1 MMSESKKSRPKD
13 VTDTTKVKYAIDFI
27 EELSWLLESKK
38 KLKLSEIPEILRNQS
53 SGTNS
58 ISGAAKYVSPNP
70 NIHNLIGV
78 LPLLFKDTKL
88 FTKNDEIVAFA
99 KEVLGIEISRSDK
112 RSRYELIGRIVCE
125 CSDLNDK
132 TLEILVD
139 ALAILTGSNDGIE
152 KVVKQKS
159 EVGFSWNNMIRKIAG
174 R

>member
-1 MMSESKKSRPKD
+1 MSEPKKSRIKD
-13 VTDTTKVKYAIDFI
+13 VTDSTKIKYAIDFI
-27 EELSWLLESKK
+27 EELSWLLDSKK

-53 SGTNS
+53 NSTNS

-88 FTKNDEIVAFA
+88 FSKNEEIVAFA
-99 KEVLGIEISRSDK
+99 KEVLGIEISRADK

-132 TLEILVD
+132 TLDTLVG
-139 ALAILTGSNDGIE
+139 ALAVLTGSNDGIE
-152 KVVKQKS
+152 QVVKQKS
-159 EVGFSWNNMIRKIAG
+159 EVGFSWNNMIRKISG
-174 R
+174 N